1 MCARRAMTPCW
12 PPGEL
17 GRLAVVG
24 RIAYAVAS
32 TFPSRHV
39 LLARLLAE
47 QLHEGQ
53 ERIDG
58 RPYFGHVE
66 RVAAAVYDYG
76 NRARIV
82 AYLHDVVEDTP
93 FDLNDVHFLF
103 GQDILNDVATLT
115 RGDEEE
121 YPEYIGRVAEGSDAA
136 LIVKLAD
143 LRDNAPT
150 APASLARRYA
160 DALDVLVEEAAARG
174 VLRVSGRSRPPV
186 SS

>member
-1 MCARRAMTPCW
+1 M
-12 PPGEL
+12 
-17 GRLAVVG
+17 
-24 RIAYAVAS
+24 AS

-39 LLARLLAE
+39 FLARLLAE

-53 ERIDG
+53 ERLDG

-82 AYLHDVVEDTP
+82 AYLHDVIEDTP
-93 FDLNDVHFLF
+93 FDIRQLRFLF
-103 GQDILNDVATLT
+103 GEEIADDVEDLS
-115 RGDEEE
+115 RDDDET
-121 YPEYIGRVAEGSDAA
+121 YAEYIEQVRSGSDAA
-136 LIVKLAD
+136 VIVKIAD
-143 LRDNAPT
+143 VRDNAPN

-174 VLRVSGRSRPPV
+174 ILRVSGRSRPPV